1 MYLPPGARAECDGN
15 RADGVFCRRRAVQC
29 QILLPVIF
37 RAVGSTYCTINAV
50 EPRSSDICKHRWLR
64 LVSWPSS
71 PRDRW
76 MRVWRRL
83 WRKPANKPD
92 NLGPIVVSPPQR
104 KPVRR
109 ADPGT
114 QRIQIPAR
122 VAGRPR
128 PQTAVVAPATPDG
141 RRAIQ
146 TPLDTNVV
154 TEVGSRLGLTAR
166 QTPATVEVID
176 KQVIEDR
183 GLRTTTDVAKAATGV
198 IGGYAPGAP
207 AIFSSPATRSTR
219 FTTTSGSAPRP

>member
-1 MYLPPGARAECDGN
+1 VSNFIAGHFSCRWQHILHDQRREFAFKRYL
-15 RADGVFCRRRAVQC
+15 
-29 QILLPVIF
+29 QISFVPLGLLAF
-37 RAVGSTYCTINAV
+37 LASGSMDAGMAQTVAQ
-50 EPRSSDICKHRWLR
+50 
-64 LVSWPSS
+64 
-71 PRDRW
+71 
-76 MRVWRRL
+76 
-83 WRKPANKPD
+83 AGNKPD

-109 ADPGT
+109 TAPGA
-114 QRIQIPAR
+114 QRSLTPAR
-122 VAGRPR
+122 AAGQPR
-128 PQTAVVAPATPDG
+128 PQTAVVAPTPTDG

-198 IGGYAPGAP
+198 IGGDAPGAP
-207 AIFSSPATRSTR
+207 IFLKRHRAAPVSVRGLGR
-219 FTTTSGSAPRP
+219 FALSAA